1 MKKMFMYLGVII
13 LGLGFIA
20 CSNDDND
27 EDNNEKIYRV
37 SKITAR
43 FHIDVEDGDESCVYN
58 YDNQGKIIKCIC
70 NGDYV
75 ITYTY
80 KGDQIIV
87 SEPEEEDENVLE
99 NEILQLN
106 EEGYVS
112 QSYYEVEN
120 VTRMYTYDELGQIL
134 KIEYTDGDIYNF
146 TWNEGNIVKVVAK
159 TSPYDIITNTY
170 TYSSVENKADFDFA
184 SYLSEYKLCGE
195 LYNGLYFGKPNK
207 NLVLTCQEEEG
218 NDTCNYRYEYTF
230 NENGCVEKILQYE
243 DDILTITHIIEYL

>member
-1 MKKMFMYLGVII
+1 MMKKMFMYLGVII

-146 TWNEGNIVKVVAK
+146 TWNEGNIQWFVFWK
-159 TSPYDIITNTY
+159 TQQKFSTH
-170 TYSSVENKADFDFA
+170 
-184 SYLSEYKLCGE
+184 LSRRRRE
-195 LYNGLYFGKPNK
+195 
-207 NLVLTCQEEEG
+207 
-218 NDTCNYRYEYTF
+218 
-230 NENGCVEKILQYE
+230 
-243 DDILTITHIIEYL
+243 